1 MVVVNLK
8 QLISNRQVLMKKI
21 IVSRRIDGHN
31 SSLFKFDNTELFAC
45 LQNLNQT
52 SKHEPQI
59 NAR

>member
-1 MVVVNLK
+1 MNKL
-8 QLISNRQVLMKKI
+8 

-31 SSLFKFDNTELFAC
+31 SSLFKFDNYTDLFAC

>member
-1 MVVVNLK
+1 
-8 QLISNRQVLMKKI
+8 MKKI